1 MGGVRITCNFRGKN
15 PVLEGLMTAP
25 DEELVRATL
34 GGDLRA
40 FERLV
45 ERHRD
50 VVLRVAA
57 RIVGDDDAEDVAQ
70 DAFLRA
76 YHRLSRWRGD
86 APFRTWLLHIAH
98 NSAVDALGPR
108 RNAQMPLDEAAHE
121 VPDAAE
127 RTPAAQLELQ
137 ERLRRLDVK
146 LKALSPQ
153 HRTVLVLRDVEGLSY
168 EEIAAVADMPLG
180 SVKARLHRA
189 RGEFIDTLRRNTY
202 DWELPG

>member
-1 MGGVRITCNFRGKN
+1 MS
-15 PVLEGLMTAP
+15 AP
-25 DEELVRATL
+25 DDQLVHATL
-34 GGDLRA
+34 TGDLRA

-57 RIVGDDDAEDVAQ
+57 RIVGDEDAEDVAQ

-76 YHRLSRWRGD
+76 YHRLGRWRGEG
-86 APFRTWLLHIAH
+86 PFRTWLLHIAH
-98 NSAVDALGPR
+98 NSAVDAVGSR
-108 RNAQMPLDEAAHE
+108 RIDAVPMDDSTEAIA
-121 VPDAAE
+121 DASN
-127 RTPAAQLELQ
+127 RTPAARLEST

-146 LKALSPQ
+146 LKGLSPQ

-168 EEIAAVADMPLG
+168 DEIAAVAEMPLG

-189 RGEFIDTLRRNTY
+189 RAEFVDALRHNTY
-202 DWELPG
+202 DWELPR